1 MMKKFIKFCVCV
13 MMAFLIGVIS
23 GCYTTSS
30 IVSDDQ
36 DKVPSIDIKGTD
48 TSPKSVKNSD
58 KLIPLSTDSS
68 KNELEFS
75 TVVTEKGF
83 MKVRILKDNKYG
95 NEYIVVSNGE
105 GVGICLRQR
114 H

>member
-1 MMKKFIKFCVCV
+1 MKKVMKFCICII
-13 MMAFLIGVIS
+13 MTFLIGIIS

-30 IVSDDQ
+30 IVSDNQ
-36 DKVPSIDIKGTD
+36 DGIPSIGIKNTD

-58 KLIPLSTDSS
+58 KLIPLSTDVS

-75 TVVTEKGF
+75 DVVSGRGF
-83 MKVRILKDNKYG
+83 MKARILKDNKYG